1 MTGKDQEKNQLIVAF
16 ENTNEP
22 TLWAKSYEVSDLSFL
37 SDSDLSV
44 PMSLLAKARYRD
56 PSTPIVLEYLG
67 DGKAKITFA
76 EPQRALT
83 PGQVLAIY
91 DGEQLIGSGIY
102 VLQEQG
108 GLPFPLDFDT

>member
-1 MTGKDQEKNQLIVAF
+1 M
-16 ENTNEP
+16 
-22 TLWAKSYEVSDLSFL
+22 
-37 SDSDLSV
+37 
-44 PMSLLAKARYRD
+44 
-56 PSTPIVLEYLG
+56 LEYLEM
-67 DGKAKITFA
+67 KAKITFA

-108 GLPFPLDFDT
+108 RAAFPLDFDT